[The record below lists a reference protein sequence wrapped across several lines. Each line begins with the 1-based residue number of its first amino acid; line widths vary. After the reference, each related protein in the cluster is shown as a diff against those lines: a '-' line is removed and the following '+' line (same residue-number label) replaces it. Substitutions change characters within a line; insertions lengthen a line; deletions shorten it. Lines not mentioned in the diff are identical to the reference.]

1 MKFIRYFTAADQPA
15 CYYTVC
21 CEKSGIPRLI
31 GQSGPI
37 ISLLNFF
44 HRYTVKKVKYYA
56 DWSERSTQVGRHGII
71 EMIRTG
77 FRELYFFSYFI
88 QCTSHDFENN
98 RKTMLIGK
106 ESATTQVES
115 ESASS
120 PILTRKVSP
129 LLFSTLTACLAGVGR
144 AYSSWKRLLKSDI
157 LTLTKEVIDLM
168 LLLAHSCS

>member
-31 GQSGPI
+31 GQNYLTI
-37 ISLLNFF
+37 KRF

-98 RKTMLIGK
+98 RKTLLM
-106 ESATTQVES
+106 ETNQ
-115 ESASS
+115 
-120 PILTRKVSP
+120 PILSWKVSQP
-129 LLFSTLTACLAGVGR
+129 PHYAK
-144 AYSSWKRLLKSDI
+144 KRS
-157 LTLTKEVIDLM
+157 
-168 LLLAHSCS
+168 AHSCSQL